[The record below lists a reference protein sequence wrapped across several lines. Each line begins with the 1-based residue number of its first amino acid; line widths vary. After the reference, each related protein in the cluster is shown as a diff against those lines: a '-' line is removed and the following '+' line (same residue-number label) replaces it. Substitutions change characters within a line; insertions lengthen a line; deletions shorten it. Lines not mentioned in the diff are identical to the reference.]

1 MASVKAEKAVG
12 TQLFG
17 QAKKDP
23 APKPGDNATAK
34 APASKS
40 GAKKAAPKPQ
50 EPKKKVYIYIHIL
63 LAHAFISHAAMPFLT
78 ACYLKLACMH
88 AIVGDEL

>member
-1 MASVKAEKAVG
+1 MASVKGEKSVG

-23 APKPGDNATAK
+23 APKAADTATK

-50 EPKKKVYIYIHIL
+50 EPKKKVY
-63 LAHAFISHAAMPFLT
+63 
-78 ACYLKLACMH
+78 
-88 AIVGDEL
+88 V

>member
-34 APASKS
+34 APAS
-40 GAKKAAPKPQ
+40 
-50 EPKKKVYIYIHIL
+50 
-63 LAHAFISHAAMPFLT
+63 
-78 ACYLKLACMH
+78 MH

>member
-50 EPKKKVYIYIHIL
+50 EPKKKVYIYIYTYITCTCIHFPCGHAIL
-63 LAHAFISHAAMPFLT
+63 NSLLLKIS
-78 ACYLKLACMH
+78 MH
-88 AIVGDEL
+88 ACNSR